1 MFETKF
7 SQVSSQAPQLTSQN
21 LPLLSCLSVPFIKVA
36 ATVITHQAVQCLLC
50 HNNAGAF
57 SFLQPA
63 STGADLTRS
72 QNQPVK
78 FWKLVLSPCY
88 IWTAKVFAPVKLRE
102 YPLSGSLLFQIE
114 LVCGDVSSTLQIKED
129 GVKQGLRQRKG
140 SRMGLLQKSGK
151 HEWVRKGNYSEQVNP
166 IIIVV

>member
-72 QNQPVK
+72 QNQPVTILKVGSEPLLHMNGKSICSRKVERVSLIRK
-78 FWKLVLSPCY
+78 FIVSDTVGVWGCEQHPPDKGGWSEAGFKAEKRIQDGAPSEVWK
-88 IWTAKVFAPVKLRE
+88 T
-102 YPLSGSLLFQIE
+102 
-114 LVCGDVSSTLQIKED
+114 
-129 GVKQGLRQRKG
+129 
-140 SRMGLLQKSGK
+140 
-151 HEWVRKGNYSEQVNP
+151 
-166 IIIVV
+166 

>member
-36 ATVITHQAVQCLLC
+36 ATVTTQQAVQCLLC

-72 QNQPVK
+72 QNQPLTILKVGSEP
-78 FWKLVLSPCY
+78 LLQCY
-88 IWTAKVFAPVKLRE
+88 I
-102 YPLSGSLLFQIE
+102 
-114 LVCGDVSSTLQIKED
+114 
-129 GVKQGLRQRKG
+129 
-140 SRMGLLQKSGK
+140 
-151 HEWVRKGNYSEQVNP
+151 
-166 IIIVV
+166 